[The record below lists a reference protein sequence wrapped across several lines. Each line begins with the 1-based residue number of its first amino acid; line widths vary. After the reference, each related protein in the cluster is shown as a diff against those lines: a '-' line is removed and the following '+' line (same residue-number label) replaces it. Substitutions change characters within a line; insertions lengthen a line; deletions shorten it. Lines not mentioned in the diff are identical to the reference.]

1 MFRPFPA
8 FFVFGFVFVFST
20 STSGLV
26 IAAAAGDFLEYFSR
40 SIGGS
45 GTEYRNRA
53 NKSRGASLAE
63 VETRRV
69 ASLRVRRSFV
79 RFRIRFRF
87 RFGFRFGV
95 GFFFLPDFFLYVCTA
110 TSSC

>member
-1 MFRPFPA
+1 MFRSFPA
-8 FFVFGFVFVFST
+8 FFVFVFST

-26 IAAAAGDFLEYFSR
+26 IAAAAGDFLEYLCR

-69 ASLRVRRSFV
+69 ASRRVHRPFV

-87 RFGFRFGV
+87 GMRFGV
-95 GFFFLPDFFLYVCTA
+95 GFFFLLDFFLYVWTP